1 MDQIDI
7 LKGNEVGITTLHSVS
22 HDCGTNL
29 PVPLGM
35 QYCLWFITFL
45 DRLISSGVS
54 IHSFLTIK
62 PSLHRSGKQL
72 PAAKNVSSKDKF

>member
-45 DRLISSGVS
+45 DRLISSGV
-54 IHSFLTIK
+54 HSLLSYCKALT
-62 PSLHRSGKQL
+62 PQVRE
-72 PAAKNVSSKDKF
+72 AAASC